1 MADDLKLRMEADRGA
16 KAKLLL
22 ESPIYQEAVGTVR
35 AAIID
40 KWSTS
45 PVADKDG
52 QHELRLMLKLLND
65 VEANIKDVADTGKLA
80 NEQLR
85 IEREKQSMASRILNF
100 GRR

>member
-1 MADDLKLRMEADRGA
+1 MADDVKLRKESERGA
-16 KAKLLL
+16 RARLLL
-22 ESPIYQEAVGTVR
+22 ESEVYQEAVSTVR
-35 AAIID
+35 NAIID

-85 IEREKQSMASRILNF
+85 IEQEKQSMASRILNF